1 MDTVPAALKAFV
13 VAGGVLLL
21 AGTALLV
28 VLLYQRAGADRAP
41 PPKAPAE
48 VTPIALPA
56 GARIEQVIPDG
67 RRGVI
72 LLAVGPDGRQ
82 YLAVVD
88 PLTGERLSLV
98 PVEPAAATAP

>member
-1 MDTVPAALKAFV
+1 MDTVTTALKAFV
-13 VAGGVLLL
+13 VAGGILLL

-28 VLLYQRAGADRAP
+28 IMLYQRAGADRAP
-41 PPKAPAE
+41 PPAPTE

-72 LLAVGPDGRQ
+72 LLAVDPDGRQ

-98 PVEPAAATAP
+98 PVEPAAAAP

>member
-1 MDTVPAALKAFV
+1 MHTVTTALKAFV
-13 VAGGVLLL
+13 VAGGILLL

-28 VLLYQRAGADRAP
+28 IMLYQRAGADRAP
-41 PPKAPAE
+41 PPPPTE

-72 LLAVGPDGRQ
+72 LLAVDPDGRQ